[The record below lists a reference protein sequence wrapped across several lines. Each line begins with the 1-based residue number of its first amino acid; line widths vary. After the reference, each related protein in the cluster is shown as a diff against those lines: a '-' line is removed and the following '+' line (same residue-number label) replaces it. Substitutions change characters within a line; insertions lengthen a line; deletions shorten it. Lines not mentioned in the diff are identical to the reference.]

1 MVEKNNSL
9 DVRTKLII
17 TLVNIVF
24 IVSVGK
30 GEYLLFSLYLVV
42 AAAII
47 LLFKPPIKH
56 FIKRVFLVFLYPFCI
71 SIFIP
76 FIHEGS
82 SILTIDLNIFSLTIT
97 DNGITIFLT
106 VIFKSFLS
114 MLILTALV
122 TSTDEIEL
130 LHGLRKIYFPKII
143 VSIIF
148 LMYRYIFLIR
158 EEARIGQ
165 MAINSRVFQKS
176 YRSVNKKLAYLAGNL
191 IIESFDR
198 AENVYKSMES
208 RGFNGDFY
216 IIDNSVKSCK
226 LGISILFIFALAPL
240 SLKTVELLNIL

>member
-1 MVEKNNSL
+1 VSEKNNSL

-24 IVSVGK
+24 IVSVGN
-30 GEYLLFSLYLVV
+30 GEYLLLYLYLIV

-47 LLFKPPIKH
+47 LLFKPLIKH

-226 LGISILFIFALAPL
+226 LSISILFIFALAPL

>member
-1 MVEKNNSL
+1 LKKNNSL

-56 FIKRVFLVFLYPFCI
+56 FTKRVFLVFLYPFCI

-226 LGISILFIFALAPL
+226 LGISILFIFALVPL

>member
-1 MVEKNNSL
+1 LKKNNSL

-56 FIKRVFLVFLYPFCI
+56 FTKRVVLVFLYPFCI

-226 LGISILFIFALAPL
+226 LGISILFIFALVPL